1 MGKESLPARYG
12 RIVAGPKTKWVTL
25 VVWLLLTALLS
36 AVLPGVNKVENNA
49 AENLP
54 DSMASMQAEALA
66 RSEFASGSGLPALV
80 VWYRPSGLK
89 QDDFTLIQ
97 NLSKQLE
104 EKPLDEQKSAPPLH
118 KLPLQ
123 ALQGQA
129 SKDGT
134 AIVTPIFFEEG
145 TPNEQLD
152 KSLKELQARA
162 AELAGVSPF
171 DSGGRLNEEK
181 LHARVTGPAGISVD
195 ATALFKKA
203 DVSLLLA
210 TVLLV
215 LVLLILLYRSPILAI
230 VPLIGVGFAYGLVSP
245 LLGFLADKGWIVIDS
260 QAVSIMTVLLF
271 GAGTDYCLFI
281 VAKYRQLL
289 LEEEDRYMALR
300 LALFGSSGAV
310 AMSGLTVVISLFVL
324 LFAKYGVYQRF
335 AVPFSL
341 SILIMGLASLTLVPA
356 LLAIFGRSSFY
367 PFVPRTPQMLEE
379 IARRKNKP
387 LKRQPSVG
395 RFSIAL
401 GRFVTRKP
409 WLILIVCLIVLGGL
423 AGYSATTKYT
433 FNTLQ
438 SFPEDIPSR
447 EGFKLI
453 SEHYTPGT
461 LAPVSVMVDAKGK
474 QTAVKEE
481 LAKLP
486 FATKVTGLVQGS
498 SNKQL
503 EAYELEFNV
512 DPYSNEAMDHIP
524 VIRETAAAALEK
536 AGIGGENVWISGQ
549 TASQYDTRE
558 LNERDEK
565 VIMPIVI
572 GLIALLLLAYLRSVV
587 ATVYLIATVVLSFFS
602 ALGAGWFVLH
612 ELMGASAIQGLIPL
626 YAFVFLVALG
636 EDYNIF
642 MISSIWQKRK
652 HMPLREAI
660 AQGVSETSSVITSA
674 GLILAG
680 TFAVLA
686 TLPIQV
692 LVQFGTVTAIGVLLD
707 TFVVRPFLV
716 PAITVL
722 LGKWAFWPGKAV
734 PEAEAGGEA
743 VKRGATL
750 N

>member
-1 MGKESLPARYG
+1 MEKESFLTRYG
-12 RIVAGPKTKWVTL
+12 RLVAGPKSKWVT
-25 VVWLLLTALLS
+25 VVFWIVLTAVLS
-36 AVLPGVNKVENNA
+36 AVLPGVNQTVNNA
-49 AENLP
+49 AQNLP
-54 DSMASMQAEALA
+54 ASMASMQADALA
-66 RSEFASGSGLPALV
+66 RSEFTSDSGLPALV
-80 VWYRPSGLK
+80 VWYRPSGLVQEDLAAVQK
-89 QDDFTLIQ
+89 LAKD
-97 NLSKQLE
+97 LE
-104 EKPLDEQKSAPPLH
+104 EKPLENQKAVPPLH
-118 KLPLQ
+118 KLPLP
-123 ALQGQA
+123 ALQAQV

-134 AIVTPIFFEEG
+134 TLVAPIFFEEE
-145 TPNEQLD
+145 TPSE
-152 KSLKELQARA
+152 KLKESFAAVEERA
-162 AELAGVSPF
+162 SAIIGSNPF
-171 DSGGRLNEEK
+171 DSASGLDEQK
-181 LHARVTGPAGISVD
+181 LHARMTGPAGISVD
-195 ATALFKKA
+195 ASALFKKA

-215 LVLLILLYRSPILAI
+215 LILLILLYRSPILAI

-245 LLGFLADKGWIVIDS
+245 LLGALADSGAIEIDS

-289 LEEEDRYMALR
+289 LEEQDRYRAMR
-300 LALFGSSGAV
+300 LALGGSSGAV

-324 LFAKYGVYQRF
+324 MFAKYGVYQRF
-335 AVPFSL
+335 AAPFSL

-356 LLAIFGRSSFY
+356 LLAIFGRVSFY
-367 PFVPRTPQMLEE
+367 PFVPRTPQMAEE
-379 IARRKNKP
+379 LAKRKNKP
-387 LKRQPSVG
+387 AKRQQSVG
-395 RFSIAL
+395 RFSQAL
-401 GRFVTRKP
+401 GKFVVRRP
-409 WLILIVCLIVLGGL
+409 WQILIVCVLLLGGL
-423 AGYSATTKYT
+423 AVYSGTTKYT

-447 EGFKLI
+447 EGFALI
-453 SEHYTPGT
+453 SDHFTPGT
-461 LAPVSVMVDAKGK
+461 LAPVKVIVDANGK
-474 QTAVKEE
+474 QTTVKEE

-486 FATKVTGLVQGS
+486 FAVNVTGPVQGS
-498 SNKQL
+498 ANKQL

-512 DPYSNEAMDHIP
+512 DPYSNEAMDRIP
-524 VIRETAAAALEK
+524 VVRETAAAALQK
-536 AGIGGENVWISGQ
+536 AGIDGEKVWVGGQ
-549 TASQYDTRE
+549 TAVQYDTRE

-565 VIMPIVI
+565 VVMPIVI
-572 GLIALLLLAYLRSVV
+572 GLIALLLVAYLRSIV
-587 ATVYLIATVVLSFFS
+587 ATFYLIATVVLSYFS
-602 ALGAGWFVLH
+602 ALGAGWFILH
-612 ELMGASAIQGLIPL
+612 EVMGASAIQGFIPL

-652 HMPLREAI
+652 FMPLRDAI

-692 LVQFGTVTAIGVLLD
+692 LVQFGTVTAIGILLD

-734 PEAEAGGEA
+734 PGAVQDSAGA
-743 VKRGATL
+743 KYRA
-750 N
+750 